1 MMLENIAQGASVILT
16 PYNIFFCWLGSSA
29 GLLLGATPGI
39 SATMSIALLVP
50 LTFTLSPAT
59 GLIMLGGIY
68 CGAIYGGSIASILL
82 RTPGTPASAA
92 TVYDGYA
99 MTQKGEAGKALG
111 LAIFASVTGGFMS
124 ALVLLFAAPQVAK
137 VALKFRSAE
146 MFWLV
151 VFGLTIVASVT
162 GKSIVKGLITA
173 LLGLVLATIGMHP
186 MTGFMRFS
194 FGFASLYDGI
204 PFIVALIGLFSIS
217 QAMVLVERG
226 GEEKQVTVPKI
237 GRVFPGWKLLYRLK
251 WTSIRSALIGIGIG
265 AVPGPGATISAF
277 VAYDQA
283 KRLSKTPEKFGTGI
297 PEGVVAPEAANNG
310 VTGGSL
316 IPMLTLGIP
325 GNECTAALLGGVM
338 IHGLIPGPKLFTQHA
353 PITYAFMLS
362 MILNE
367 LFYSSFGFLFVK
379 YLAKM
384 VLIPRGILAPVI
396 VVLSVIGSY
405 AIRCSLIDVGFMFGM
420 GLLGYALRKLKFPLV
435 PIILGMILGPLAEEN
450 LARSITIAHA
460 RGTNLLF
467 FFISSPIALVFMI
480 ITGLSLGWSIYK
492 RATTEVISEEGL

>member
-1 MMLENIAQGASVILT
+1 MLENIVQGASYTFQLH
-16 PYNIFFCWLGSSA
+16 NIFFCWLGSTA
-29 GLLLGATPGI
+29 GVILGATPGI

-50 LTFTLSPAT
+50 MTFALAPDS

-68 CGAIYGGSIASILL
+68 CGAIYGGSISSILL

-92 TVYDGYA
+92 TVYDGYT

-111 LAIFASVTGGFMS
+111 LTIFASVVGGALS
-124 ALVLLFAAPQVAK
+124 AVVCLLAAPQVAK
-137 VALKFRSAE
+137 VALKFRSPE

-162 GKSIVKGLITA
+162 GKSISKGLISA
-173 LLGLVLATIGMHP
+173 LLGLLFASIGMHP
-186 MTGFMRFS
+186 LTGFMRFT
-194 FGFASLYDGI
+194 FGLPALYDGI
-204 PFIVALIGLFSIS
+204 PFIVALIGLFSFS

-226 GEEKQVTVPKI
+226 GEEKQITIPKI
-237 GRVFPGWKLLYRLK
+237 GRVFPGWKLLNKLK
-251 WTSIRSALIGIGIG
+251 WTAVRSALIGIGIG

-283 KRLSKTPEKFGTGI
+283 KKLSKTPEKFGTGI

-325 GNECTAALLGGVM
+325 GNECTAALLGGIM
-338 IHGLIPGPKLFTQHA
+338 IHGLIPGPRLFTEHA
-353 PITYAFMLS
+353 AITYAFMLS

-367 LFYSSFGFLFVK
+367 LFYSTFGFAFVR
-379 YLAKM
+379 YLAKIA
-384 VLIPRGILAPVI
+384 LIPRGILAPVI

-405 AIRCSLIDVGFMFGM
+405 AIRNSLTDVCFMLGM
-420 GLLGYALRKLKFPLV
+420 GLLGYAFRKLKFPLV

-450 LARSITIAHA
+450 LARCLTIAHA
-460 RGTNLLF
+460 RGFNVWYF
-467 FFISSPIALVFMI
+467 FFTSPIALAFMI
-480 ITGLSLGWSIYK
+480 ITALSLGWAIYK
-492 RATTEVISEEGL
+492 RVTAKMISEEGL